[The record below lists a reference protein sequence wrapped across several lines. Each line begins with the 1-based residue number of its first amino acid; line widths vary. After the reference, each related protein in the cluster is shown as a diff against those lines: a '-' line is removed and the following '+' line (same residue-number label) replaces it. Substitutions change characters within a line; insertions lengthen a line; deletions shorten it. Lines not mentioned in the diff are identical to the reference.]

1 MFVMAPIGRHFY
13 GDVSSFAR
21 GYTHGMTSF
30 QNLDAL
36 LGGFAFFEQ
45 DYRDLPTFFCI
56 LSRVVRGLQPKNS
69 STYIILENS
78 DESGKVHVIQ
88 HAGATY
94 SSPRSGRA
102 L

>member
-30 QNLDAL
+30 RNLDEL

-45 DYRDLPTFFCI
+45 DYRDLPTFFA
-56 LSRVVRGLQPKNS
+56 
-69 STYIILENS
+69 Y
-78 DESGKVHVIQ
+78 
-88 HAGATY
+88 
-94 SSPRSGRA
+94 
-102 L
+102 

>member
-30 QNLDAL
+30 RNLDEL

-45 DYRDLPTFFCI
+45 DYRDLPTF
-56 LSRVVRGLQPKNS
+56 LHTEPG
-69 STYIILENS
+69 
-78 DESGKVHVIQ
+78 
-88 HAGATY
+88 
-94 SSPRSGRA
+94 RSGLTAEKEFNVRHFGK
-102 L
+102 